1 MLEGFTAR
9 FVKAGF
15 INPRLKR
22 LSFLLTHR
30 LKTQKKGKENA
41 ARKNHRK
48 RPMAMPPKEKGGIYI
63 YSCINSG
70 VSFRQNNHLVL
81 FGSFN
86 PYFFLALKFRI

>member
-1 MLEGFTAR
+1 MPKIRENKEYPR
-9 FVKAGF
+9 FCTFLQA
-15 INPRLKR
+15 
-22 LSFLLTHR
+22 LS
-30 LKTQKKGKENA
+30 KKKGKENA

-70 VSFRQNNHLVL
+70 VSFRQNNHPVL

-86 PYFFLALKFRI
+86 PYFFLAL

>member
-22 LSFLLTHR
+22 LSFLLTHP
-30 LKTQKKGKENA
+30 LKTQKRGKKILG
-41 ARKNHRK
+41 KNHRK

-70 VSFRQNNHLVL
+70 VSF
-81 FGSFN
+81 
-86 PYFFLALKFRI
+86 